1 MDYVVEKLVWML
13 LRGSVKSIYIW
24 LEVLIGCKW
33 KNGEKHSHLVC
44 LSEQHWW
51 EPGVMVFA
59 KGWNI
64 NLVWRFI
71 PTFNL
76 LLNMQKNIFCQIYLD
91 QPKILKAI
99 WNFYWCISGILQM
112 LYLRDATKFY
122 LKSWPG
128 VFRMIKNKWI
138 QFRLHLIIKI
148 YTRETFNDMF
158 QQVDCCPVISFSYP
172 GNNFVRKHKW
182 CTTQVARV
190 KWFLFIWPKR
200 GSYTKQIATS
210 APFD

>member
-1 MDYVVEKLVWML
+1 MSSNSSAAAVSSLSLLINWNKIFVDYVVEKLVWML

-76 LLNMQKNIFCQIYLD
+76 LLNMHKNVFCQIYLD

-99 WNFYWCISGILQM
+99 WNFFLMYFGYTTDVIH
-112 LYLRDATKFY
+112 
-122 LKSWPG
+122 
-128 VFRMIKNKWI
+128 VFERC
-138 QFRLHLIIKI
+138 
-148 YTRETFNDMF
+148 Y
-158 QQVDCCPVISFSYP
+158 
-172 GNNFVRKHKW
+172 
-182 CTTQVARV
+182 
-190 KWFLFIWPKR
+190 
-200 GSYTKQIATS
+200 
-210 APFD
+210 